1 MVNQVLEENPLEQA
15 AYEAT
20 AARGISNDLSALTP
34 EQVAMATKSDYEIF
48 QEFPPEKAQAL
59 VNARIKGASQYYQD
73 QYAPSGTVG
82 DYISDALKGTVYPI
96 ADLAAMQ
103 LDSLTY
109 PVTRNPRVT
118 NAFKSVENWVSD
130 GLESDAYKQNLKAF
144 EAASSYAEKLNTLK
158 EEQEIKEGASPFI
171 AGLRRV
177 GRDIVDSSAHAASD
191 SNMSAMML
199 RQGLGS
205 LVSSAGTAGVAAKIL
220 GKAVGKNAA
229 KAIAW
234 PATIGG
240 MNASGTW
247 GDTLD
252 EVQNIPH
259 ESLEKTSETYR
270 SKVQEYL
277 LDGKS
282 LKEAKEQARI
292 DVAMDT
298 AAEAAFAAG
307 DVGAAVGILSRG
319 MERIVKAPLK
329 PNKLTSAAKSVSGET
344 GEEFGENTGGQLGQ
358 NYAKKEYVD
367 PNQDLL
373 EGVGRAGGEGAV
385 GGALSAGAISSP
397 GVARSFVSSSK
408 KASGKAIQQVGRIRD
423 EKAYAN
429 HLQEATTEFVAKNA
443 DTAKNL
449 NQALKTEGISEEDSF
464 ALKTMSSIVST
475 PTKEELKARDP
486 KTVIETPYSK
496 YEKAGLSKVEALA
509 TLPDQIVKAKNSK
522 EKESLWKD
530 YDYLSEEVDKVLD
543 SFEKKDSEVIKRAY
557 QDLMDL
563 KARMNDMGSLEFQEE
578 LLERASEKDFRH
590 SPEKPDNLD
599 KGRIKIGR
607 ESQAAIFIGKW
618 LKGNLD
624 EKDLRNVIDN
634 PYFTKTIKTLP
645 SNYIRVL
652 EGIRT
657 VQRNE
662 EIATEVLSG
671 TPRNTS
677 GKTAAEVHQDLTK
690 GTSGFKS
697 RHKLVN
703 DYYKALFTGDSKA
716 LKNARY
722 SLDNFMSRELDK
734 IRAYSE
740 SYVSDKKIEYL
751 PPGVSGKVEKG
762 ATAWVHRDNANSMKL
777 YQDIY
782 ADYLI
787 AKAISDDINA
797 YEAALLGEEVSLH
810 HKTFSAKG
818 FKDNKIIRNLKDR
831 LARRHN
837 LSARVEKD
845 SVNGAEEVF
854 NNGPTVTNTAA
865 TTPQANTN
873 TDGSST
879 SNKDQTISNG
889 SSEPE
894 VSKGTSTPEVEQ
906 STQEE
911 KVSVESNVEKTKQ
924 SETEPKG
931 QLHSFGS
938 NEVTNTATE
947 PKKDIP
953 IREKKGK
960 SSKPKEVDT
969 KDQLDLSSNTSSE
982 EESKSTNKVED
993 TKEEPVT
1000 ESSNETTT
1008 EDTEVT
1014 DSVPEEQ
1021 VSKEDAEAVQ
1031 EKITLL
1037 GDDADWVSEH
1047 AAKRSADKIQAERSA
1062 SYVAQKLIEG
1072 NVREHILD
1080 WFHFKTTSLFAVGKS
1095 LIDIVNGERLHKEE
1109 ATNDLLERC
1118 LSKDFVR
1125 NWVIGRINAYNAF
1138 NKSLDAYIKN
1148 DLNIIKFK
1156 AKKQYASIGED
1167 TFVSANSN
1175 RIYAL
1180 ADKKGNLPPQVKEAM
1195 YWALQHV
1202 LINKNHTNWNDNFYD
1217 QDEVGFVRTVQV
1229 GGKND
1234 GAIEVARGYMLN
1246 EIYDSIG
1253 KKTLQY
1259 LGAKFDENVL
1269 LGDKDG
1275 LITALG
1281 MYAFSAYVA
1290 QQNRKPAQDRDITF
1304 YWEVNYNNQVVPEA
1318 VPTVTI
1324 NFDNKVAENYRDLID
1339 FMILGQSD
1347 SEVYM
1352 DKIPSV
1358 GKRDGNPIEGLDTE
1372 DYTPEQLDS
1381 LKAQN
1386 AVVYNRDDRMMAF
1399 WEDIGLDNM
1408 FKALGCYISDELR
1421 QFGNKFYIKTLESRQ
1436 KSFANGWQEALRF
1449 QEAAFNRSKDPRA
1462 VEYHFKHKM
1471 GQGNRTIQ
1479 VGRAT
1484 YVNNKLMR
1492 TCYSPT
1498 PNSWNLHDAGMNHKF
1513 KLAVAQIY
1521 GIKVQNMQEADA
1533 IKKLDE
1539 FLADED
1545 FQKLLDI
1552 FNKWETRYDA
1562 NTTRAT
1568 SKEHTN
1574 YLESQKSENKLP
1586 DNIGEIINNTFTKL
1600 GIDINPMSIQYT
1612 IELARFTK
1620 LKVKYNKEV
1629 KRAKD
1634 SYLQKLSKEEKKAF
1648 FENPEK
1654 IKKLNKFIEKEIL
1667 DFSFDSLINFEP
1679 DGINNGMANSQ
1690 THMVATKFTDV
1701 NITSM
1706 AQTGNTFGFGPQSRA
1721 DIIESGEKGVEKDL
1735 YEAAAAD
1742 LEQVLAKV
1750 PVDSEDYRHTLNLM
1764 SWFAGGFKRKADGTW
1779 SVKRSGVKPFIR
1791 TDVYGSGDAAK
1802 VRNVF
1807 HQIVGG
1813 FNEFISEVG
1822 IYAQKEGVSATEAF
1836 NAVAK
1841 KKGIEDLNARS
1852 FMLTLRHFDPHW
1864 NFTSFQE
1871 LDLSALEESFTA
1883 ENTKIFGKEIF
1894 SKVAEQQTGAVATAR
1909 MKAFSEAVDL
1919 GSKIFLATL
1928 KYFEQKYFEE
1938 KAKEQ
1943 FIAEGKELKDSAIQ
1957 GKAKDLMANR
1967 AISQKDMINL
1977 YRDVMAFIPN
1987 LDFGPFKLLSLKKEL
2002 KGKDPFGNN
2011 QAGHVTAYR
2020 GTIAI
2025 APSGYTPK
2033 STAITMNSSVPYLTN
2048 PGVATLPNSVIGAGD
2063 GQMMNNAFGI
2073 KNVKDTANTFDGAQ
2087 TGLEKLRY
2095 ITRILNECVYMA
2107 MKECNPYKTT
2117 QMYLVGLNKAL
2128 EQLPKEIRDQVFEA
2142 VAKNEPPKYEFGFE
2156 DPVTAEDISKTL
2168 KNKVKELEKY
2178 SLITEARHWAME
2190 QTGCSFS
2197 NMAGLDSRSSF
2208 YSKKDVTKRA
2218 YNKQVSQDTLNY
2230 YLAKYLEQ
2238 SELGRR
2244 IMKEDNIPP
2253 SDSYNPAQL
2262 TEEAQK
2268 TTVKI
2273 PAKAK
2278 LDGTEARFFS
2288 TALDVFNSLD
2298 KSALSKPVYYLINK
2312 LVRTTEL
2319 DNIKVIKWSKKYQ
2332 NEVNEFLASEGI
2344 SYNFTENQTGIC
2356 ITTDTGPV
2364 LIVNADTSTEQFNR
2378 TLAHELGHAILTQR
2392 IKNAAKAKPESK
2404 IHKQYLNLKKSA
2416 ENFMNYDLDS
2426 IDPTDKDT
2434 IAGLQ
2439 DFLRS
2444 SLKNQGE
2451 DTFVDEFIQCALSHP
2466 IVTKYLKKR
2475 TKWQKFTDEIKDAIF
2490 KAWRFLF
2497 NEDIPPRWVD
2507 SDFGDVMFNAGKLLR
2522 AQRFG
2527 RFKYKADSQVR
2538 NSPEEVNANIKDI
2551 AYKFKELGSKI
2562 EDQATINMDVYSKV
2576 ARACQLDADAITAMT
2591 MANAVYSFSSEGK
2604 QAFMTAY
2611 KLLAGNKAFKG
2622 TNEVKLTELYRHIH
2636 NNLKDTD
2643 LDKDP
2648 ILSRVRYE
2656 LLTKANN
2663 DKNID
2668 RVALLG
2674 ALVVS
2679 NSEVMDALNKL
2690 PDMPKTQSQAEGKVN
2705 QFMENLGIG
2714 LVQKVTDVLSGTDT
2728 KKGIGSQT
2736 SDQMMQAMFAVN
2748 SEDDGILNMPHNVLD
2763 KGNTFLSNVIQTG
2776 ASKIESSTAN
2786 STNVFSRIANSL
2798 ALSVTSP
2805 EKVSKKIR
2813 SYANEAGYATA
2824 VGFRQFFGAQDDSW
2838 KVEDVIKA
2846 LTTRA
2851 SRRRTMARTI
2861 IPQFLENVF
2870 ERRFTPEEKAQLT
2883 TTFIKTDL
2891 ACLFNIGLKL
2901 SDVRTIVDTDVAL
2914 DSAVYRYEQG
2924 LTPYQLKKAKQLANY
2939 MLTGVAGDN
2948 LLRNAKAISDEV
2960 GSSNYFH
2967 KGNVSEI
2974 ASIDA
2979 LVTLYAIK
2987 QLGSKDRTFLQE
2999 VLNDTSSE
3007 NIKGCNALIG
3017 TLMANAF
3024 DEMNKSKGIA
3034 YYNGTKGYVPQQ
3046 IQGTRQIIVAPMS
3059 KAYYLESLGYKF
3071 INDYNNAFSNDR
3083 YGYFYVPYSVKGA
3096 FKQGAIQIASQTAG
3110 GVNISTGK
3118 SVQDVGSYTNDP
3130 VMLEKYIKGQL
3141 KNYLII
3147 PIYDNRG
3154 KIVALQQMMEQQHLT
3169 ELNKVTDVFQL
3180 AGNHRGRID
3189 EETDVKSDS
3198 LEIIQSLYDQW
3209 DKATNRDEYVNLFT
3223 ENLPKT
3229 IQDAWN
3235 VIPPVTKKEIQKV
3248 FGDGQFW
3255 VRKDQLEDIIGH
3267 RQASVTDMWTGN
3279 TDWNPTVQKQF
3290 TGVMTALFGHK
3301 AAKFMLYGERNLM
3314 LGMAWSRNVIVVR
3327 SVIVPAINIACNMYQ
3342 LMGRGIPFTYTL
3354 RKLPAYIAQMEQY
3367 TKLERALVQERVKAM
3382 SNQYNQPELD
3392 KINKRIERLE
3402 MLKSRYKTIDSL
3414 VKAGEFNTIA
3424 DLGTQPED
3432 IDLFAG
3438 RFDTFFE
3445 KVTNKL
3451 PGPVKALGENIL
3463 MTKNTSLYK
3472 SMEKSVQYGDFLAK
3486 AIMHD
3491 YLVEHGTKEEDA
3503 KHMVREEFVNYDYSM
3518 GRSREYLENIGL
3530 LWFYNYKFRIMKA
3543 SLRAMRDKPLFG
3555 LLGLMGSGSIMGVD
3569 YELPIQACLFA
3580 KMLDGGILRS
3590 AGPGMG
3596 MDAWEKVPLVNLLY

>member
-48 QEFPPEKAQAL
+48 DEFPPEEAQAM

-82 DYISDALKGTVYPI
+82 DYISDALKGTVFPI
-96 ADLAAMQ
+96 ADIAAMHA
-103 LDSLTY
+103 DSLTY
-109 PVTRNPRVT
+109 PVTRKPWVT
-118 NAFKSVENWVSD
+118 NTVKSVEDWISD
-130 GLESDAYKQNLKAF
+130 GLESDSYKQNLKAF
-144 EAASSYAEKLNTLK
+144 EAASSYAEKLNALK
-158 EEQEIKEGASPFI
+158 AEQEIKDGASPFV

-177 GRDIVDSSAHAASD
+177 GRDIVDSSVHAASD
-191 SNMSAMML
+191 SNMSAIML

-205 LVSSAGTAGVAAKIL
+205 LVSSAGIAGGTAKIL
-220 GKAVGKNAA
+220 GKAIGKNAA

-234 PATIGG
+234 PATISG
-240 MNASGTW
+240 MNAAGSW
-247 GDTLD
+247 GDTLE

-259 ESLEKTSETYR
+259 ESLEKTSEAYR
-270 SKVQEYL
+270 SKVQQYL

-344 GEEFGENTGGQLGQ
+344 GEEFGENTGGQFGQ

-397 GVARSFVSSSK
+397 GVAKSFLSSTK
-408 KASGKAIQQVGRIRD
+408 KASGKAIQQVGKIRD
-423 EKAYAN
+423 EQAYAN
-429 HLQEATTEFVAKNA
+429 HLQESTTEFVAKNA
-443 DTAKNL
+443 DIAENL
-449 NQALKTEGISEEDSF
+449 NQALKTEGLSEEDSS

-486 KTVIETPYSK
+486 KTVVETPYSK

-509 TLPDQIVKAKNSK
+509 TLPDQIVKAKNSN

-543 SFEKKDSEVIKRAY
+543 SFENKDSEVVKKAH

-563 KARMNDMGSLEFQEE
+563 KARMDDMGSFEFQEE

-590 SPEKPDNLD
+590 SPEKPDNLG
-599 KGRIKIGR
+599 KGHIKIGR
-607 ESQAAIFIGKW
+607 ESQAIIFIGKW

-624 EKDLRNVIDN
+624 EKDLRDVIDN

-645 SNYIRVL
+645 SRYIQVL
-652 EGIRT
+652 EGIRA

-662 EIATEVLSG
+662 EVATEVLSG
-671 TPRNTS
+671 MPNNTS
-677 GKTAAEVHQDLTK
+677 GKTAAEVHQDLVK
-690 GTSGFKS
+690 GTPGFNS

-703 DYYKALFTGDSKA
+703 DYYKALFTGDGRA
-716 LKNARY
+716 LKNARFR
-722 SLDNFMSRELDK
+722 LNNFMSRELDK
-734 IRAYSE
+734 IKAYSE
-740 SYVSDKKIEYL
+740 SYVTDKKIEYL
-751 PPGVSGKVEKG
+751 PPGVSGKVEEG
-762 ATAWVHRDNANSMKL
+762 ASAWVHKENANSMKL
-777 YQDIY
+777 YQDVY

-787 AKAISDDINA
+787 AKAISDDINT
-797 YEAALLGEEVSLH
+797 YEASLLGEEASLH
-810 HKTFSAKG
+810 HETFSAKG
-818 FKDNKIIRNLKDR
+818 FSNNKVIRNLKDR
-831 LARRHN
+831 LTRRHN
-837 LSARVEKD
+837 LSAKVKEDYIKEVE
-845 SVNGAEEVF
+845 ELF
-854 NNGPTVTNTAA
+854 NNEPAVTNTSDAVS
-865 TTPQANTN
+865 QANTD
-873 TDGSST
+873 TDGFST
-879 SNKDQTISNG
+879 RDT
-889 SSEPE
+889 E
-894 VSKGTSTPEVEQ
+894 VSKNTSTTEVEQ

-911 KVSVESNVEKTKQ
+911 KVSSEPNVEESKQ
-924 SETEPKG
+924 IDTEPKG
-931 QLHSFGS
+931 QLDLLGS
-938 NEVTNTATE
+938 SEVTNTATE
-947 PKKDIP
+947 PKKDTSID
-953 IREKKGK
+953 EKKEH
-960 SSKPKEVDT
+960 SDPKKVDT
-969 KDQLDLSSNTSSE
+969 KTQLDLFSDDSSE
-982 EESKSTNKVED
+982 KESKTINKVED
-993 TKEEPVT
+993 TKEAPTT
-1000 ESSNETTT
+1000 ESSNENTV

-1014 DSVPEEQ
+1014 DSTPEEQ
-1021 VSKEDAEAVQ
+1021 VSTEDAEATQ

-1037 GDDADWVSEH
+1037 GDDTDWVSEH

-1062 SYVAQKLIEG
+1062 SHVAQKLIEG

-1080 WFHFKTTSLFAVGKS
+1080 WFHFRTTSLFAVGKR

-1118 LSKDFVR
+1118 LSNDFVR
-1125 NWVIGRINAYNAF
+1125 NWIIGRINAYNAF
-1138 NKSLDAYIKN
+1138 NRSLDAYIKN
-1148 DLNIIKFK
+1148 DLNIIKSK

-1202 LINKNHTNWNDNFYD
+1202 LINKNHTNWDDAFFD
-1217 QDEVGFVRTVQV
+1217 QDDVGIVRTVQV

-1234 GAIEVARGYMLN
+1234 GSIETTRGFMLN

-1253 KKTLQY
+1253 KKALQY

-1281 MYAFSAYVA
+1281 MYAFSAYVT
-1290 QQNRKPAQDRDITF
+1290 QQNRKPAQNRDITF
-1304 YWEVNYNNQVVPEA
+1304 YWEVDYNNQIVPEA

-1324 NFDNKVAENYRDLID
+1324 NFNNKVAENYRDLID

-1347 SEVYM
+1347 SEVYI

-1386 AVVYNRDDRMMAF
+1386 AIVYTRDDRMMAF

-1408 FKALGCYISDELR
+1408 FKALGCYVSDELR
-1421 QFGNKFYIKTLESRQ
+1421 QFGNKFYVKTLESRQ
-1436 KSFANGWQEALRF
+1436 KSFANGWREALRF
-1449 QEAAFNRSKDPRA
+1449 QEAAFNINKDPRD

-1484 YVNNKLMR
+1484 YVSNKLMR

-1498 PNSWNLHDAGMNHKF
+1498 PNVWNLHNAGMNHKF

-1533 IKKLDE
+1533 IKKLEE
-1539 FLADED
+1539 FLANED

-1552 FNKWETRYDA
+1552 FNKWEKRYDA
-1562 NTTRAT
+1562 NIEAT
-1568 SKEHTN
+1568 SEDHNN
-1574 YLESQKSENKLP
+1574 YLESQRSENKLP
-1586 DNIGEIINNTFTKL
+1586 DNIGDIINNTFTKL
-1600 GIDINPMSIQYT
+1600 GIDVSPMSIQYT

-1620 LKVKYNKEV
+1620 LKAKYNKEV

-1654 IKKLNKFIEKEIL
+1654 VKKLNKFIESEVL
-1667 DFSFDSLINFEP
+1667 YFSFDSLINFEP

-1701 NITSM
+1701 NVTAM

-1822 IYAQKEGVSATEAF
+1822 IYAQKEGVSASEAF
-1836 NAVAK
+1836 NVVAK
-1841 KKGIEDLNARS
+1841 KRGIEGLNDRS
-1852 FMLTLRHFDPHW
+1852 FLLALIHFDPHW

-1883 ENTKIFGKEIF
+1883 KNTKIFGKEIF

-1928 KYFEQKYFEE
+1928 NYFEQKYFEE

-1943 FIAEGKELKDSAIQ
+1943 FITEGKELKDSAIQ
-1957 GKAKDLMANR
+1957 GRAGDLMANK

-2025 APSGYTPK
+2025 APPGYTPK

-2073 KNVKDTANTFDGAQ
+2073 KNIKDTANTFDGAQ

-2156 DPVTAEDISKTL
+2156 EPITAEDISSTL

-2208 YSKKDVTKRA
+2208 YSKEDISKRA

-2244 IMKEDNIPP
+2244 IMKEDNIPL
-2253 SDSYNPAQL
+2253 SDSYNLAQL
-2262 TEEAQK
+2262 TEDAQK
-2268 TTVKI
+2268 TVVKI

-2312 LVRTTEL
+2312 LVRTAEL

-2332 NEVNEFLASEGI
+2332 NEVGKFLADEGI
-2344 SYNFTENQTGIC
+2344 FYNFTENQTGIC
-2356 ITTDTGPV
+2356 ITTDSGPV
-2364 LIVNADTSTEQFNR
+2364 IIVNADTSAKQYNR

-2392 IKNAAKAKPESK
+2392 IKNAAQAKSESK
-2404 IHKQYLNLKKSA
+2404 IHKQYLKLKKSA

-2426 IDPTDKDT
+2426 IDPADRDT
-2434 IAGLQ
+2434 VAGLQ

-2451 DTFVDEFIQCALSHP
+2451 AAFVDEFIQCALSHP
-2466 IVTKYLKKR
+2466 TVTKYLKKR
-2475 TKWQKFTDEIKDAIF
+2475 TKWQKFTDEIKNAIF
-2490 KAWRFLF
+2490 KTWKFLF

-2507 SDFGDVMFNAGKLLR
+2507 SDFGDVMFNAGKLIR
-2522 AQRFG
+2522 TQRFG
-2527 RFKYKADSQVR
+2527 RFKYKADTQVR

-2562 EDQATINMDVYSKV
+2562 EDQATINMDVYSKLV
-2576 ARACQLDADAITAMT
+2576 RAHKLDADAITAMT
-2591 MANAVYSFSSEGK
+2591 MANTVYSFSSEGE
-2604 QAFMTAY
+2604 QAFMAAY

-2622 TNEVKLTELYRHIH
+2622 TNEVKLTDLYRHIH
-2636 NNLKDTD
+2636 NNLKDTG

-2648 ILSRVRYE
+2648 ILSKARYE

-2679 NSEVMDALNKL
+2679 NTEVMDALNKL
-2690 PDMPKTQSQAEGKVN
+2690 PDMPKTYSQAEGKVN
-2705 QFMENLGIG
+2705 QFMENLGTG
-2714 LVQKVTDVLSGTDT
+2714 LVQKTTDVLSGTDT

-2736 SDQMMQAMFAVN
+2736 SDQMMQVMFAVN
-2748 SEDDGILNMPHNVLD
+2748 PEDDGILNMPHNVLD
-2763 KGNTFLSNVIQTG
+2763 KGNTFLSNVIQTS
-2776 ASKIESSTAN
+2776 AYKIESNTAN
-2786 STNVFSRIANSL
+2786 STSVLGRIANSL

-2805 EKVSKKIR
+2805 EEVSKKIR
-2813 SYANEAGYATA
+2813 SYANKAGYATA
-2824 VGFRQFFGAQDDSW
+2824 VGFRQFFGAQNDSW

-2861 IPQFLENVF
+2861 IPQFLENAF

-2883 TTFIKTDL
+2883 ITFIKTDL

-2901 SDVRTIVDTDVAL
+2901 SDVKTIVDTDVAL
-2914 DSAVYRYEQG
+2914 DSAIQKYEQG
-2924 LTPYQLKKAKQLANY
+2924 LTAYQLKKAKQLANY

-2960 GSSNYFH
+2960 GSINYYR
-2967 KGNVSEI
+2967 KGNVSEV

-2999 VLNDTSSE
+2999 VLNDTSPE

-3071 INDYNNAFSNDR
+3071 VNDYNNAFSNDR

-3110 GVNISTGK
+3110 GVNLSTGK

-3169 ELNKVTDVFQL
+3169 ELDKVTDVFQL

-3235 VIPPVTKKEIQKV
+3235 VIPPVTKREIQKV

-3279 TDWNPTVQKQF
+3279 TDWSPAVQKQF

-3367 TKLERALVQERVKAM
+3367 TKLERSLVQERVKAM

-3451 PGPVKALGENIL
+3451 PEPVKALGENIL

-3472 SMEKSVQYGDFLAK
+3472 GMEKSVQYGDFLAK

-3491 YLVEHGTKEEDA
+3491 YLVEHGTKEDDA
-3503 KHMVREEFVNYDYSM
+3503 RHMVREEFVNYDYSM

-3543 SLRAMRDKPLFG
+3543 SLRAMKDKPLFG

-3580 KMLDGGILRS
+3580 KMFDGGILRS